1 MLFWTRGNSV
11 DAHNQLILTLYLQV
25 CRITRAGSRSK
36 PTQFMGLLILWI
48 WSNELNLTNTKLARS
63 AWIRVWIRRL
73 IFGWLI
79 LSITLLSI
87 NLQSM
92 FPFVLVVN
100 VISLIDL
107 TFCSDLIFK
116 ALGPLY
122 RGALVRNNE
131 NSQFIISQITQR
143 CLFVVPLYTH
153 YLRHNFNPQATYRS
167 GILEHRCQYINRSLF
182 GIQPKTRFANNC
194 WGDTFLWRRMLT
206 CFQWAC
212 VAMRL
217 LKFWQQPPAQ
227 K

>member
-131 NSQFIISQITQR
+131 NSQSIYYFPNHSTLLICGAT
-143 CLFVVPLYTH
+143 LY
-153 YLRHNFNPQATYRS
+153 
-167 GILEHRCQYINRSLF
+167 SLF
-182 GIQPKTRFANNC
+182 AAQ
-194 WGDTFLWRRMLT
+194 
-206 CFQWAC
+206 FQSASDLSFRNLGTQ
-212 VAMRL
+212 MSIY
-217 LKFWQQPPAQ
+217 KQ
-227 K
+227 KLVRYPTQNQVRK